1 MGSMEQQKPASDI
14 RRKLSARRLK
24 MQIEHTRDDK
34 FAINTEATDSQKLLL
49 IGNDKNKD
57 IALSIA
63 LTREGYH
70 VVYCDSV
77 KNAWQLVYPQRPDVI
92 ILRLGKADASGL
104 ADLQECR
111 VLAEGVPIVLI
122 IDGHVNN
129 PAVMSALH
137 HGAAVVLPE
146 LSTPDRLRQALDSLH
161 ASTA

>member
-1 MGSMEQQKPASDI
+1 
-14 RRKLSARRLK
+14 
-24 MQIEHTRDDK
+24 MQIEHTRNNK
-34 FAINTEATDSQKLLL
+34 LTINTKATDSQKLLL
-49 IGNDKNKD
+49 IGNDKNKG

-77 KNAWQLVYPQRPDVI
+77 KNAWQLVYPHRPDVI

-111 VLAEGVPIVLI
+111 VLAEGVPIALI
-122 IDGHVNN
+122 IDGHVD

-146 LSTPDRLRQALDSLH
+146 SSTPDRLRQALDSLH
-161 ASTA
+161 APTA